1 MEDSGYLYFHVYCV
15 FASGLEHLG
24 LGHWLEF
31 SHCFYSS
38 LFLQGNCLQRSRSD
52 SIVQVEVSFP
62 AARMVLSPSPSYPTP
77 RTEYR
82 SCKQPSLIYSS
93 AALIAFLLGLPD
105 ASETL
110 FDLQICFTFLSF
122 YQTLIK
128 RTSLL

>member
-1 MEDSGYLYFHVYCV
+1 MFFLILVPAGELLAV
-15 FASGLEHLG
+15 FKKRL
-24 LGHWLEF
+24 
-31 SHCFYSS
+31 
-38 LFLQGNCLQRSRSD
+38 
-52 SIVQVEVSFP
+52 IVQVEVSLP

-93 AALIAFLLGLPD
+93 AALIAFFLGLPD

-110 FDLQICFTFLSF
+110 FDLQICFAFLSF

-128 RTSLL
+128 QTSLL